1 MFICIAHAVLRPC
14 SCFPCAL
21 HNAFKWVMVEE
32 DANPMADVC
41 IRVKQHVYTA
51 QLLSLLT
58 HVPVAPVSAEHAA

>member
-1 MFICIAHAVLRPC
+1 
-14 SCFPCAL
+14 
-21 HNAFKWVMVEE
+21 MVEE